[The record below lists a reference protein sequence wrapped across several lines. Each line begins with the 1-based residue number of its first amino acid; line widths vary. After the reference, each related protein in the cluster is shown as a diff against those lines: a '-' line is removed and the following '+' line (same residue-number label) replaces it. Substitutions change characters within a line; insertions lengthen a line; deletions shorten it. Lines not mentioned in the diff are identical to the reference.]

1 MYKFTLETIH
11 NYAIIILSS
20 MIEKAWCKVFSKGE
34 HVVYGTN
41 GICLVDDIGPMRNS
55 EDEDK
60 LFYILRPVNSVSSVL
75 YVPLD
80 NSVLCGKMR
89 YVYSKSQLVQVLD
102 KVKSN
107 SLDWID
113 DRKVRL
119 NTFREML
126 HSGDIMTHILLVSC
140 ILDKKKLLDEAG
152 KRLSDADD
160 HVLRSAERIVS
171 EEFAWVLDIS
181 KNEVGSYIQNYLE
194 K

>member
-1 MYKFTLETIH
+1 M
-11 NYAIIILSS
+11 
-20 MIEKAWCKVFSKGE
+20 FSKGE
-34 HVVYGTN
+34 YVVYGTN

-60 LFYILRPVNSVSSVL
+60 LFYILRPVNSAASVL

-89 YVYSKSQLVQVLD
+89 YVYTKEQLDGVLTD
-102 KVKSN
+102 VKNN

-119 NTFREML
+119 NTFRDML
-126 HSGDIMTHILLVSC
+126 HNGDMATHILLVSC
-140 ILDKKKLLDEAG
+140 IYEKKKLLDAVS

-160 HVLRSAERIVS
+160 GILRSAERMVS
-171 EEFAWVLDIS
+171 EEFAWALGIT
-181 KNEVGSYIQNYLE
+181 KNEVSGYILDFLE